1 MSMNDIGTIASII
14 AAITG
19 IVAMITGIIAIRNSK
34 GNVIKRIERK
44 QRQIQE
50 IDNQFYRVF
59 GLNANPSMHSPT
71 WEKKRKL
78 EKEIEELRKRI

>member
-1 MSMNDIGTIASII
+1 MNDIGTIASII

-44 QRQIQE
+44 QNQIHE
-50 IDNQFYRVF
+50 IENQFYRSY
-59 GLNANPSMHSPT
+59 GLNANMSMHYPISA
-71 WEKKRKL
+71 KKRKL
-78 EKEIEELRKRI
+78 EEEIEELRKKI